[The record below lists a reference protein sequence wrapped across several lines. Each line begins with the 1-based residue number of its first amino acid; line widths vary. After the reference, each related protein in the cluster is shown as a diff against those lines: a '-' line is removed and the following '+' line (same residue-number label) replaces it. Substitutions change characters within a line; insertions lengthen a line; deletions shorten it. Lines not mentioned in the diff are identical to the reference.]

1 MLINKRDAHTQSN
14 PQFFT
19 NECWHMFV
27 QMGIG
32 CRREGVQG
40 SGPADKEHL
49 HPLCHAK
56 LLEKSMRLA
65 LTCAKKLHL

>member
-1 MLINKRDAHTQSN
+1 
-14 PQFFT
+14 
-19 NECWHMFV
+19 MFV